1 MTKKS
6 PAKKTAKK
14 NKRLTRDPA
23 KTKAARAD
31 RHLLYERAVQCVEA
45 EIDFV
50 DDTFKSLRGRKP
62 TTLREDFC
70 GTANTSCEWVRRRKD
85 NRAWGIDLDPDVL
98 AWGNT
103 HRLAPLKPHQR
114 ERIEIIQDDVLT
126 AKTPRVDAVLAMNFS
141 YWIFHTREQMKAYF
155 SKVRSCLTS
164 EGVFFLD
171 AYGGAESMSEMEEE
185 TDHGDFTFDAFMVP
199 ENELKAGQPRL
210 LATDEN
216 LVLPVGKKIRV
227 LVTSSDVLHAFAM
240 PAFGSKVDAVPGRTN
255 ETWFQIDEPGMYYG
269 QCSELCGAGHAFMPL
284 AIQAVPEAEFNAWVT
299 KAQARFGESDDE
311 LTPRPIRITRN
322 EAGDTPVTAQ

>member
-1 MTKKS
+1 MTTIYSYVKRAAGLAGSFGIAGMFFALMAS
-6 PAKKTAKK
+6 PA
-14 NKRLTRDPA
+14 
-23 KTKAARAD
+23 AAQQPTPWQLGFQEAHSPIMEQMD
-31 RHLLYERAVQCVEA
+31 SFHDFLLWVIFAISVFVLVLLLYTIVRFREKANPN
-45 EIDFV
+45 
-50 DDTFKSLRGRKP
+50 P
-62 TTLREDFC
+62 TKTTHNTL
-70 GTANTSCEWVRRRKD
+70 
-85 NRAWGIDLDPDVL
+85 
-98 AWGNT
+98 
-103 HRLAPLKPHQR
+103 
-114 ERIEIIQDDVLT
+114 IEILWTVIPVVILFVIGFFSLPLLYATDDVS
-126 AKTPRVDAVLAMNFS
+126 DADVTVKVIGRQWYWS
-141 YWIFHTREQMKAYF
+141 YEYP
-155 SKVRSCLTS
+155 
-164 EGVFFLD
+164 
-171 AYGGAESMSEMEEE
+171 
-185 TDHGDFTFDAFMVP
+185 DHGDFTFDAFMVP

-255 ETWFQIDEPGMYYG
+255 ETWFQIDEPGVYYG

-299 KAQARFGESDDE
+299 KAQARFGESYDE

>member
-1 MTKKS
+1 MTTIYSYVKRAAGLAGSFGIAGMLFALMAS
-6 PAKKTAKK
+6 PA
-14 NKRLTRDPA
+14 
-23 KTKAARAD
+23 AAQQPTPWQLGFQEAHSPIMEQMD
-31 RHLLYERAVQCVEA
+31 SFHDFLLWVIFAISVFVLVLLLYTIVRFREKANPN
-45 EIDFV
+45 
-50 DDTFKSLRGRKP
+50 P
-62 TTLREDFC
+62 TKTTHNTL
-70 GTANTSCEWVRRRKD
+70 
-85 NRAWGIDLDPDVL
+85 
-98 AWGNT
+98 
-103 HRLAPLKPHQR
+103 
-114 ERIEIIQDDVLT
+114 IEILWTVIPVVILFVIGFFSLPLLYATDDVS
-126 AKTPRVDAVLAMNFS
+126 DADVTVKVIGRQWYWS
-141 YWIFHTREQMKAYF
+141 YEYP
-155 SKVRSCLTS
+155 
-164 EGVFFLD
+164 
-171 AYGGAESMSEMEEE
+171 
-185 TDHGDFTFDAFMVP
+185 DHGDFTFDAFMVP

-255 ETWFQIDEPGMYYG
+255 ETWFQIDEPGVYYG

>member
-1 MTKKS
+1 MTTIYSYVKRAAGLAGSFGFAGMFFALMAS
-6 PAKKTAKK
+6 PA
-14 NKRLTRDPA
+14 
-23 KTKAARAD
+23 AAQQPTPWQLGFQEAHSPIMEQMD
-31 RHLLYERAVQCVEA
+31 SFHDFLLWVIFAISVFVLVLLLYTIVRFREKANPN
-45 EIDFV
+45 
-50 DDTFKSLRGRKP
+50 P
-62 TTLREDFC
+62 TKTTHNTL
-70 GTANTSCEWVRRRKD
+70 
-85 NRAWGIDLDPDVL
+85 
-98 AWGNT
+98 
-103 HRLAPLKPHQR
+103 
-114 ERIEIIQDDVLT
+114 IEILWTVIPVVILFVIGFFSLPLLYATDDVS
-126 AKTPRVDAVLAMNFS
+126 DADVTVKVIGRQWYWS
-141 YWIFHTREQMKAYF
+141 YEYP
-155 SKVRSCLTS
+155 
-164 EGVFFLD
+164 
-171 AYGGAESMSEMEEE
+171 
-185 TDHGDFTFDAFMVP
+185 DHGDFTFDAFMVP

-255 ETWFQIDEPGMYYG
+255 ETWFQIDEPGVYYG

>member
-1 MTKKS
+1 MTTIYSYVKRAAGLAGSFGIAGMFFALMAS
-6 PAKKTAKK
+6 PA
-14 NKRLTRDPA
+14 
-23 KTKAARAD
+23 AAQQPMPWQLGFQEAHSPIMEQMD
-31 RHLLYERAVQCVEA
+31 SFHDFLLWVIFAISVFVLVLLLYTIVRFREKANPN
-45 EIDFV
+45 
-50 DDTFKSLRGRKP
+50 P
-62 TTLREDFC
+62 TKTTHNTL
-70 GTANTSCEWVRRRKD
+70 
-85 NRAWGIDLDPDVL
+85 
-98 AWGNT
+98 
-103 HRLAPLKPHQR
+103 
-114 ERIEIIQDDVLT
+114 IEILWTVIPVVILFVIGFFSLPLLYATDDVS
-126 AKTPRVDAVLAMNFS
+126 DADVTVKVIGRQWYWS
-141 YWIFHTREQMKAYF
+141 YEYP
-155 SKVRSCLTS
+155 
-164 EGVFFLD
+164 
-171 AYGGAESMSEMEEE
+171 
-185 TDHGDFTFDAFMVP
+185 DHGDFTFDAFMVP

-255 ETWFQIDEPGMYYG
+255 ETWFQIDEPGVYYG

>member
-1 MTKKS
+1 MTTIYSYVKRAAGLAGSFGIAGMFFALMAS
-6 PAKKTAKK
+6 PA
-14 NKRLTRDPA
+14 
-23 KTKAARAD
+23 AAQQPTPWQLGFQEAHSPIMEQMD
-31 RHLLYERAVQCVEA
+31 SFHDFLLWVIFAISVFVLVLLLYTIVRFREKANPN
-45 EIDFV
+45 
-50 DDTFKSLRGRKP
+50 P
-62 TTLREDFC
+62 TKTTHNTL
-70 GTANTSCEWVRRRKD
+70 
-85 NRAWGIDLDPDVL
+85 
-98 AWGNT
+98 
-103 HRLAPLKPHQR
+103 
-114 ERIEIIQDDVLT
+114 IEILWTVIPVVILFVIGFFSLPLLYATDDVS
-126 AKTPRVDAVLAMNFS
+126 DADVTVKVIGRQWYWS
-141 YWIFHTREQMKAYF
+141 YEYP
-155 SKVRSCLTS
+155 
-164 EGVFFLD
+164 
-171 AYGGAESMSEMEEE
+171 
-185 TDHGDFTFDAFMVP
+185 DHGDFTFDAFMVP
-199 ENELKAGQPRL
+199 EDELKAGQPRL

-255 ETWFQIDEPGMYYG
+255 ETWFQIDEPGVYYG